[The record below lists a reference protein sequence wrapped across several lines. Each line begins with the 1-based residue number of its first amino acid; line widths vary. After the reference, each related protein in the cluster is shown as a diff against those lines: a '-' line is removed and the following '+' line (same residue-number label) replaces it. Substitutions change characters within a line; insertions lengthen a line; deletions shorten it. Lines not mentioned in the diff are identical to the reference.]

1 MGGKHHPK
9 KLSQEFLLGLQA
21 PLYLFRDGFRQ
32 PEFLHGLFQGLQG
45 ALGAGLFALEP
56 LPLLLEPP
64 LLGLLRSL
72 LPGMLKTLVV
82 CSGLGHGNFL
92 PLVVS
97 LRVCHGGDHDP
108 FFIRIQTFS

>member
-1 MGGKHHPK
+1 
-9 KLSQEFLLGLQA
+9 LCLQA
-21 PLYLFRDGFRQ
+21 PLHCFRDGFRQ
-32 PEFLHGLFQGLQG
+32 PKLLHGLFERLHG

-72 LPGMLKTLVV
+72 LPGLLKTLVV

-92 PLVVS
+92 SLVAS
-97 LRVCHGGDHDP
+97 PR
-108 FFIRIQTFS
+108 F